1 MILSLLQMDLPM
13 NILIGLFVIHLFCVV
28 MALTLHEFAHGYAAY
43 KMGDPTAKQQGR
55 LSLNPMVH
63 LDPVGFLMMLLVG
76 FGWAKPVPVNTYQMR
91 NPRKGLGLTSLAG
104 PVMNLC
110 IALVAGVISG
120 VLAEPATVSALTSG
134 EMTPIYVAYYFMA
147 VLCQLNIGL
156 APFNLIPLP
165 PLDGSNIV
173 VSLLPHNKAAKYLQ
187 IRYYTR
193 YIFLGIMLIS
203 LLADR
208 IALFARL
215 DYIIWYPF
223 MYVRDL
229 LWSWFS
235 DWGYALFELFT

>member
-13 NILIGLFVIHLFCVV
+13 NIMIGLLVIHLFCVI

-55 LSLNPMVH
+55 LSLNPMAH

-76 FGWAKPVPVNTYQMR
+76 FGWAKPVPINTYQMR
-91 NPRKGLGLTSLAG
+91 NPRKGLGLTALAG
-104 PVMNLC
+104 PAINLC
-110 IALVAGVISG
+110 LAMVSGIIAGL
-120 VLAEPATVSALTSG
+120 LAIPAMTSG
-134 EMTPIYVAYYFMA
+134 MENEMSPIFVAYYFMS
-147 VLCQLNIGL
+147 VLSQLNIGL
-156 APFNLIPLP
+156 ALFNLIPLP

-173 VSLLPHNKAAKYLQ
+173 VSLLPPNVAAKYLQ

-193 YIFLGIMLIS
+193 YIFLGIMIIS
-203 LLADR
+203 ILADR

-223 MYVRDL
+223 MYVRGL
-229 LWSWFS
+229 LSEWFVEL
-235 DWGYALFELFT
+235 GFRLYTLFL